1 MQKVKIFMGSATGDG
16 LPELEKNINAWVT
29 KEKVEIKNI
38 SSSVRLIPPGE
49 RASLTSEI
57 ADQLIVCLTY
67 ESK

>member
-1 MQKVKIFMGSATGDG
+1 MQKVKIFMGSATSDG
-16 LPELEKNINAWVT
+16 LPELEKSIDEWVA

-38 SSSVRLIPPGE
+38 SSSVRLIPAGE